1 LAGSH
6 LAGSMTL
13 QKGKNKSFIVELS
26 LLVGIIL
33 LAALFR
39 FYKLGAWS
47 FWGDEA
53 FTLSGKEDGFN
64 YSIFRRS
71 LAVDLIQLSTQYLGM
86 SEWSARLAPAI
97 IGVLTVAVLYLLM
110 RNLFDRKMALIAS
123 ALLAIST
130 WHLYWSQNAR
140 FYSLLL
146 LFYTAGLLAF
156 YKGFEED
163 RPGWVLASLVLFGL
177 AARERLI
184 ALFFAPVIVA
194 YLALVWLLPF
204 EKPKG
209 LRLRN
214 LLVFFGPAAIVGAAF
229 ALPYLRNLGG
239 WLVGFGRVN
248 NDPLWLAAGL
258 VYYVGVPTVAAAA
271 FGALYLL
278 SKKNRAGLFFG
289 LSAAL
294 PVLAVMVLS
303 LFQYTANRYFFVTLT
318 SWIILAALAVYELF
332 IYLRGRQQI
341 LAFGVL
347 AILLGASLG
356 EDLMYFRFQ
365 NGNRDN
371 WKAAVQYVQEHRTPN
386 DIVVSANPDVSDLYL
401 GHNTIPLLDWDPA
414 SFTSPGRA
422 WILEDMNVQEML
434 PGKLEWL
441 RENARQVADFDV
453 HVQARNFKMRVYLYT
468 PPHTVTKQGQ

>member
-1 LAGSH
+1 
-6 LAGSMTL
+6 MTL
-13 QKGKNKSFIVELS
+13 QKEKGKSLILELS
-26 LLVGIIL
+26 LLVGITL
-33 LAALFR
+33 LAALLR

-64 YSIFRRS
+64 FSIFRRS
-71 LAVDLIQLSTQYLGM
+71 LAVDLIQLSTRYFGL
-86 SEWSARLAPAI
+86 SEWSARLAPAV
-97 IGVLTVAVLYLLM
+97 IGVLTVAVLYLLV
-110 RNLFDRKMALIAS
+110 RNLFDRKTALMAS
-123 ALLAIST
+123 ALLAFST

-146 LFYTAGLLAF
+146 LFYTLGLLAF

-184 ALFFAPVIVA
+184 ALFFAPVVVA
-194 YLALVWLLPF
+194 YLASVWLLPF

-214 LLVFFGPAAIVGAAF
+214 LLVFFGPAVIVGAAF

-239 WLVGFGRVN
+239 WLSGFGRVN
-248 NDPLWLAAGL
+248 NGPLWLAAGL

-271 FGALYLL
+271 FGAFYLL
-278 SKKNRAGLFFG
+278 ANKNRAGLFFG
-289 LSAAL
+289 LSAVL
-294 PVLAVMVLS
+294 PVLAVMALS

-318 SWIILAALAVYELF
+318 SWIILAALALHELF
-332 IYLRGRQQI
+332 IYLRGRPQI

-347 AILLGASLG
+347 AILLGASFG
-356 EDLMYFRFQ
+356 EDLMYYRYQ

-371 WKAAVQYVQEHRTPN
+371 WKAALQYVQEHRGPN
-386 DIVVSANPDVSDLYL
+386 DIVVSSNPDVSNLYL
-401 GHNTIPLLDWDPA
+401 DQKTFPLSDWDPA
-414 SFTSPGRA
+414 SLDSPGRA

-434 PGKLEWL
+434 PGKLAWL
-441 RENARQVADFDV
+441 RENTREVADFDV

-468 PPHTVTKQGQ
+468 FPHTVTKQDQ

>member
-1 LAGSH
+1 MGFITFQKKGKITSFILELGLLAGI
-6 LAGSMTL
+6 T
-13 QKGKNKSFIVELS
+13 
-26 LLVGIIL
+26 L
-33 LAALFR
+33 LAALLR
-39 FYKLGAWS
+39 FYKLGEWS

-71 LAVDLIQLSTQYLGM
+71 LAVDLIRLSTQYFGL
-86 SEWSARLAPAI
+86 SEWSARLAPAL
-97 IGVLTVAVLYLLM
+97 IGILTVVVLYLLV
-110 RNLFDRKMALIAS
+110 RNLFGHRTALIAS
-123 ALLAIST
+123 ALLALSP

-146 LFYTAGLLAF
+146 LFYTLGLLAF

-163 RPGWVLASLVLFGL
+163 RPWWVLASLVLFGL

-184 ALFFAPVIVA
+184 ALFFAPVVVG

-204 EKPKG
+204 EKPRG
-209 LRLRN
+209 LLLRN
-214 LLVFFGPAAIVGAAF
+214 LLVFFGPAALVGAAF
-229 ALPYLRNLGG
+229 ALPYLRDIGG
-239 WLVGFGRVN
+239 WLTGFGRVN

-271 FGALYLL
+271 FGAFYLL
-278 SKKNRAGLFFG
+278 ANKNRAGLFFG

-294 PVLAVMVLS
+294 PVLAVMALS
-303 LFQYTANRYFFVTLT
+303 IFQYTANRYFFITLT
-318 SWIILAALAVYELF
+318 SWIILAALALHELF
-332 IYLRGRQQI
+332 IYLRGRPQI

-356 EDLMYFRFQ
+356 EDLMYFRYQ

-371 WKAAVQYVQEHRTPN
+371 WKAALQYVQQHRKPN
-386 DIVVSANPDVSDLYL
+386 DIIISPNPDVSNLYL
-401 GHNTIPLLDWDPA
+401 DEKAFPLLDWDPA
-414 SFTSPGRA
+414 SLDSPGRA
-422 WILEDMNVQEML
+422 WILEDMVVQEML
-434 PGKLEWL
+434 PDKLAWL
-441 RENARQVADFDV
+441 RENAREVADFDV

-468 PPHTVTKQGQ
+468 PPHTVTKQEP